1 LVQSVPTYGR
11 EGGWFELVSV
21 LRRMHFVYI
30 LQNEKDASF
39 YVGRTQDVDERLV
52 RHNEGRE
59 RYTKLHC
66 PWKVVHLKS
75 YESRLEAV
83 RREREIKK
91 KKSRKYI
98 LSLVR
103 PGS

>member
-1 LVQSVPTYGR
+1 MY
-11 EGGWFELVSV
+11 
-21 LRRMHFVYI
+21 FVYI
-30 LQNEKDASF
+30 LQSEKDASF
-39 YVGRTQDVDERLV
+39 YIGQTQDLDERLI

-66 PWKVVHLKS
+66 PWKVVHVES

-98 LSLVR
+98 LSLVCS
-103 PGS
+103 GS